1 MRFAMSVGTRS
12 GMRTRALRAL
22 IGALS
27 GGLLGVWLAAGPV
40 RAAEEPETDDGPEAV
55 EAAEAPPA
63 PVPLRLDQG
72 FTLDLPAGWALEDA
86 DAGDGPGADPG
97 DATGRLR
104 VRVVCRTP
112 ACRRTQETC
121 TFVLRRA
128 AVAGADDAARLA
140 GLHASPLARYTRL
153 RAVLKSTSAGATIRA
168 ALGPARFGPHD
179 WIAVETEAAPRFKS
193 GLFAE
198 TVIGGRY
205 LGAICKTCETG
216 EVRHAAARAM
226 LGSLRR
232 GERSAAR

>member
-1 MRFAMSVGTRS
+1 MRLRGIRLAPGI
-12 GMRTRALRAL
+12 RALAL
-22 IGALS
+22 CAVMS
-27 GGLLGVWLAAGPV
+27 ALLGSAL
-40 RAAEEPETDDGPEAV
+40 AAEEPEADEPEETV
-55 EAAEAPPA
+55 EAEPLPA
-63 PVPLRLDQG
+63 PLPLRLSQG
-72 FTLDLPAGWALEDA
+72 FTLDLSADWALEDA
-86 DAGDGPGADPG
+86 GDDPG
-97 DATGRLR
+97 DATDRMR

-121 TFVLRRA
+121 TFVLRQA
-128 AVAGADDAARLA
+128 SVAGADDAARLA
-140 GLHASPLARYTRL
+140 GLHASPLARYMRL

-205 LGAICKTCETG
+205 FGAICKTCETG
-216 EVRHAAARAM
+216 EVRHESARAM

-232 GERSAAR
+232 VERSAAR